1 MLDVLIQSLYKICN
15 FLGFLLSLISIFQ
28 HLFITYSYV
37 YSCAKWDCGC
47 NIRNLKDY
55 QYKDIT
61 HVASRSSKSPKLAMQ
76 LAMKKAIGALRSKE
90 LEKLIAVV
98 NLANGDE
105 FFVDVNRNV
114 LFILLRIFTLIILFS
129 FYFTLTKL
137 KYWCVGSIIILMCLL
152 ARGDIGEVAN
162 NHTWEMWKKW
172 SLSSRFWKHL
182 LGLGH
187 ALHFFL

>member
-1 MLDVLIQSLYKICN
+1 
-15 FLGFLLSLISIFQ
+15 
-28 HLFITYSYV
+28 
-37 YSCAKWDCGC
+37 
-47 NIRNLKDY
+47 
-55 QYKDIT
+55 
-61 HVASRSSKSPKLAMQ
+61 MQ

-137 KYWCVGSIIILMCLL
+137 KY
-152 ARGDIGEVAN
+152 
-162 NHTWEMWKKW
+162 
-172 SLSSRFWKHL
+172 
-182 LGLGH
+182 
-187 ALHFFL
+187 